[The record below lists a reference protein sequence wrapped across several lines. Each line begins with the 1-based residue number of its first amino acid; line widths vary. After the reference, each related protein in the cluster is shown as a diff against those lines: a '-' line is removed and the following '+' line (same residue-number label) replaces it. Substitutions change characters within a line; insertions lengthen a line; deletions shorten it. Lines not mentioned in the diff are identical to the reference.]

1 MKLSK
6 LSSYIL
12 YVFLGLSVLMGF
24 LFYLGAISEEPMLYL
39 AYIFFGIAAV
49 AAIGFPIMYLI
60 MNPKGAKNVIIG
72 LVFIGIVVLISYFMA
87 SDQVMHITGYTGPD
101 NVPGTLKTVG
111 TGLFTTYILFFL
123 SILAILYS
131 EIYSALK

>member
-6 LSSYIL
+6 ISSYLL
-12 YVFLGLSVLMGF
+12 YVFLGLSALIGI
-24 LFYLGAISEEPMLYL
+24 LFYAGAISEEPMLYL
-39 AYIFFGIAAV
+39 AYIFFGIAAI
-49 AAIGFPIMYLI
+49 AAIGFPIVYLI

-72 LVFIGIVVLISYFMA
+72 LVFIGIVVLVSYFLA
-87 SDQVMHITGYTGPD
+87 TDQVMHITGYTGTD

-111 TGLFTTYILFFL
+111 TGLYTTYILFFL

-131 EIYSALK
+131 EINSAFK